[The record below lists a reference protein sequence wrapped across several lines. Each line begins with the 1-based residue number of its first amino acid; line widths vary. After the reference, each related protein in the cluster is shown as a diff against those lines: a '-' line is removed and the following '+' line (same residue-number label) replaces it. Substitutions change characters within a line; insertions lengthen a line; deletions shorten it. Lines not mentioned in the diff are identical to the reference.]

1 MKIIFFCNDLPF
13 FVNHFSTLAKVSY
26 EKGHEV
32 IVLAGGAT
40 PASVAALEGSGFRF
54 KALNVSRSGINPFR
68 EFAVFLQVYKFIR
81 KEKPDIVQLFT
92 IKPCIYG
99 GIAARLLAVRK
110 VVGTVTGLGYTF
122 TGNTKMAV
130 VRKITLLSL
139 YRFAFGGKKRDV
151 NLVFENLD
159 DKQFFEKQKVIAPA
173 NTSRVWGAGVDLK
186 RFSEKQNSPYAQGA
200 SKILTVILP
209 SRMLRDKG
217 VLEFIGAA
225 NELKHDGIEVD
236 MVLVGGVDS
245 ANPASLKESEIR
257 LWVDKNVVSWLGHRS
272 DMPEQLQRADIVCLP
287 SYREGMPKVL
297 LEAMSCGKAIIT
309 TDAPGCREVI
319 ESGIHGLIVPVADH
333 MQLKQ
338 AILKLVKNP
347 ALVLSM
353 GRASRRRAELMF
365 ADTMIAD
372 NYIALYETVARP
384 GND

>member
-13 FVNHFSTLAKVSY
+13 FVNHFSTLAKLSY
-26 EKGHEV
+26 EKGYEV
-32 IVLAGGAT
+32 LVLAGGAT
-40 PASVAALEGSGFRF
+40 PASVAALEDSGCRVE
-54 KALNVSRSGINPFR
+54 ALNVSRSGINPFR
-68 EFAVFLQVYKFIR
+68 EFAVFLQVYKIIR
-81 KEKPDIVQLFT
+81 KEKPAIVQLFT

-122 TGNTKMAV
+122 SGNTTMAV
-130 VRKITLLSL
+130 IRKNTLLSL

-151 NLVFENLD
+151 RLVFENLD
-159 DKQFFEKQKVIAPA
+159 DKQFFEQQKVIAPA
-173 NTSRVWGAGVDLK
+173 KTSRVWGAGVDLR
-186 RFSEKQNSPYAQGA
+186 RFSEKQNSPYAKGA
-200 SKILTVILP
+200 SKTLTVILP
-209 SRMLRDKG
+209 SRMLKDKG

-225 NELKHDGIEVD
+225 HELQQDRVEVD
-236 MVLVGGVDS
+236 MVLVGGVDP
-245 ANPASLKESEIR
+245 ANPASLKESEIHR
-257 LWVDKNVVSWLGHRS
+257 WVDKNVVSWLGHRS

-297 LEAMSCGKAIIT
+297 LEAMACGKAIIT
-309 TDAPGCREVI
+309 TDVPGCREVI

-338 AILKLVKNP
+338 AILKLVNDP

-353 GRASRRRAELMF
+353 GQASRRRAELLF

-372 NYIALYETVARP
+372 NYVALYESLARHE
-384 GND
+384 ND